1 MKEIFLSLLPL
12 GDKAFA
18 LMGYWS
24 LFIYILVIG
33 EARILITDAKDYW
46 QVRDE
51 REGYSVMKHI
61 NSFFRYFYPHVG
73 FIALMAIFFYSLSIQ
88 DIASLE
94 SKSFDL

>member
-1 MKEIFLSLLPL
+1 MKETFFSLLPL

-33 EARILITDAKDYW
+33 EVRILINDAQDYW

-51 REGYSVMKHI
+51 REGYSVKKNI
-61 NSFFRYFYPHVG
+61 TVFFRCFYPHLG
-73 FIALMAIFFYSLSIQ
+73 FIALMAIFFYSLNTQ
-88 DIASLE
+88 DIVSLQ
-94 SKSFDL
+94 SYSF